1 MFSNVATICTV
12 IVHTMDLL
20 IAKLMVYTL
29 NVTIRNLRGAGD
41 QSHQH
46 LDLEN
51 YVRLRQ
57 LILASMVIAAPWW
70 IIRLLGRV
78 EGIVV
83 FSSEYHTFIVA
94 AIVHLLYVV
103 ILTNVSVLWRP
114 RPSTQSNAEK
124 PRVER
129 PPEDDSTQQ
138 ETSTLLF

>member
-94 AIVHLLYVV
+94 AIVQLLYVV
-103 ILTNVSVLWRP
+103 ILTNVSVLDTIP
-114 RPSTQSNAEK
+114 KYTK
-124 PRVER
+124 
-129 PPEDDSTQQ
+129 
-138 ETSTLLF
+138 